1 MADTSP
7 RDIVY
12 FDLETKR
19 TFGDVGGHAHR
30 GKMGMSIGVTYSTRL
45 GEYRIYAEKD
55 AEAMA
60 VQLMRADLVVGYNHV
75 GFDYGVLQSYV
86 IADLPSQT
94 VNLDMLVEIEKVVG
108 RRLKLEDVAVA
119 TLGVG
124 KSGDGLQ
131 AIRWFREG
139 KFKEIAEY
147 CAYDVKVTMRVH
159 EYGRRHGHVKFRDQS
174 GAVQEAAVDW

>member
-1 MADTSP
+1 MPDKSP

-19 TFGDVGGHAHR
+19 TLGDVGGSANKW
-30 GKMGMSIGVTYSTRL
+30 KMGMSIGVTYSTRS

-60 VQLMRADLVVGYNHV
+60 AQLMRADLVVGYNHV
-75 GFDYGVLQSYV
+75 GFDYGVLQNYV
-86 IADLPSQT
+86 IPDLLSQT
-94 VNLDMLVEIEKVVG
+94 VNLDMLLEIEKLVG
-108 RRLKLEDVAVA
+108 RRLKLDDVATA
-119 TLGVG
+119 TLGLG

-131 AIRWFREG
+131 AILWFREG
-139 KFKEIAEY
+139 KFREIAEY

-159 EYGRRHGHVKFRDQS
+159 EYGVRNGHVKYRDQS
-174 GAVQEAAVDW
+174 GAVQTVPVDW